1 MSDYIGGA
9 NVTDTL
15 GLFLVHDPAFLTYML
30 LLMTVLG
37 FGALVRNM
45 GAADAA
51 RAPTTWPNTQW
62 TCCAAFGRDWHESA
76 DHSLLANGRF
86 RGEADMHR

>member
-15 GLFLVHDPAFLTYML
+15 GLFLLHDPAFLTYML
-30 LLMTVLG
+30 LLMAVLG

-45 GAADAA
+45 GVIRATVFSSAVVGIGWLLWVNALSAAIDDA
-51 RAPTTWPNTQW
+51 
-62 TCCAAFGRDWHESA
+62 
-76 DHSLLANGRF
+76 F
-86 RGEADMHR
+86 RCIGGCG